1 MSTVVLVGADADLTF
16 AAVIL
21 LLVVAAASVFGYAP
35 GLSAAVTSVAALNY
49 YFTPPLHSFRIG
61 EPDDIL
67 ALVAFVTVSLLVGA
81 TIARLNELRT
91 RAEIHAR
98 EASLRV
104 TLTHE
109 LRRGLDVEVVLRRLA
124 LELSELF
131 DLSECRIALDQT
143 DPTDGDVLV
152 DVPPLR
158 IRAVQ
163 TRAMA
168 AGELGVIRG
177 LAERGGDDDRAGT
190 TRRAS
195 AREAESSASSTSP
208 APPCSPR
215 SPTIC
220 ARRWPRSRLRA
231 ARSSPVVAS
240 GRGRTTRVARGH
252 VERGGSPRAPR
263 RQGDRGGTDSQRRRA
278 ARTCPQR
285 ADRRRAVVD
294 RASTRAFDHQRVEL
308 AVAPELPAVDVDVL
322 LMDHVLTN
330 LLENAALHGASER
343 PIEIRGSSDGT
354 TVRLAVVDHGAGVP
368 SAEREQIFGEFV
380 RRQASTDGNGTGLGA
395 HDRPRA
401 RRSTRRSRVVRG
413 DTRRG
418 CDIRGRTPAQA
429 PEDGT

>member
-1 MSTVVLVGADADLTF
+1 MVVAVSTVVLVGADADLTF

-152 DVPPLR
+152 DMPPLR

-163 TRAMA
+163 TRALA
-168 AGELGVIRG
+168 PGELGVIRG
-177 LAERGGDDDRAGT
+177 LASAVATTIELERLDAR
-190 TRRAS
+190 
-195 AREAESSASSTSP
+195 AREGRVRRELDESRAAMLTAFTHDLRTPLATIKAASGVLL
-208 APPCSPR
+208 APSSRLDEDERRELLEDTWSEAARLERLVDKVIEAGRIR
-215 SPTIC
+215 SGAVRPERAATAPIDVVQSLT
-220 ARRWPRSRLRA
+220 ARRTR
-231 ARSSPVVAS
+231 VVRPSA
-240 GRGRTTRVARGH
+240 GGARGR
-252 VERGGSPRAPR
+252 PRAPR
-263 RQGDRGGTDSQRRRA
+263 RRRRRPAHGSRAHQPPRERGA
-278 ARTCPQR
+278 AR
-285 ADRRRAVVD
+285 
-294 RASTRAFDHQRVEL
+294 SF
-308 AVAPELPAVDVDVL
+308 
-322 LMDHVLTN
+322 
-330 LLENAALHGASER
+330 
-343 PIEIRGSSDGT
+343 
-354 TVRLAVVDHGAGVP
+354 
-368 SAEREQIFGEFV
+368 
-380 RRQASTDGNGTGLGA
+380 
-395 HDRPRA
+395 
-401 RRSTRRSRVVRG
+401 
-413 DTRRG
+413 
-418 CDIRGRTPAQA
+418 
-429 PEDGT
+429 